1 MTTRIFISSLI
12 SGMEAMRA
20 GARQA
25 VLDLGFEPVMAEDFE
40 AQPNT
45 PQVACLNGLRKSD
58 AVLLLLG
65 DRYGAV
71 QPSGKSATHEE
82 FEEARDRKPVIPL
95 LMKAAH
101 REPSQSDFID
111 EVGRWETGLFRNEF
125 QSAEELR
132 SLAVRALHRWHAGSS
147 APTVDDEALLQFAL
161 AALPKS
167 TRGGF
172 VDYDRALVISIAGAP
187 RQAILRPRQMEEP
200 ALAEYLLKEA
210 LFGEHRIFSS
220 THGTQ
225 SKIVQEHLL
234 ITQPDTKASVQ
245 VGEDGSVVIAQRLG
259 DGRNSMIVLEEDV
272 TEALVKGLGYADLI
286 LDEIDATQRLSRLS
300 VAVLVTGGE
309 NATWRTR
316 QEHRGHEGSY
326 SIFTAQLSPA
336 HLSPPARPRAALRFE
351 QQEIAEDLMI
361 RLRRQFKA
369 EQR

>member
-12 SGMEAMRA
+12 SGMEAVRDA
-20 GARQA
+20 ARQA

-45 PQVACLNGLRKSD
+45 PQVACLTGLRTAD

-65 DRYGAV
+65 DRYGEV
-71 QPSGKSATHEE
+71 QPSGRSATHEE

-95 LMKAAH
+95 LMKANH
-101 REPSQSDFID
+101 REPSQSAFIE

-125 QSAEELR
+125 QAPEELR
-132 SLAVRALHRWHAGSS
+132 SLAVRALHRWHAGAS
-147 APTVDDEALLQFAL
+147 APTVDDEALLQIAVG
-161 AALPKS
+161 ALPAT

-172 VDYDRALVISIAGAP
+172 VDYKRALVISIAGAP

-200 ALAEYLLKEA
+200 ALAEQFLQAA

-225 SKIVQEHLL
+225 TKIVHEHLL
-234 ITQPDTKASVQ
+234 ITQPDIKASVK
-245 VGEDGSVVIAQRLG
+245 VGEDGSVVITQQLG
-259 DGRNSMIVLEEDV
+259 DGKNSMIVLEEDV
-272 TEALVKGLGYADLI
+272 TEALLKGLGYADLI
-286 LDEIDATQRLSRLS
+286 LEKIDATQRLSRIAI
-300 VAVLVTGGE
+300 AVLITGGE
-309 NATWRTR
+309 NANWRTR

-326 SIFTAQLSPA
+326 SMFTAQLSAA

-351 QQEIAEDLMI
+351 RQEIAEDLMI
-361 RLRRQFKA
+361 RLRRQFNS
-369 EQR
+369 EHR

>member
-12 SGMEAMRA
+12 SGMEVMRVA
-20 GARQA
+20 ARQA

-45 PQVACLNGLRKSD
+45 PQVACLTGLRKAD

-65 DRYGAV
+65 GRYGAV

-95 LMKAAH
+95 LMTAAN
-101 REPSQSDFID
+101 REPPQSAFID

-125 QSAEELR
+125 LSPDELR
-132 SLAVRALHRWHAGSS
+132 SLVVRALHRWHASS
-147 APTVDDEALLQFAL
+147 TAPTVDDDALLQITL
-161 AALPKS
+161 SALPPIS
-167 TRGGF
+167 RGG
-172 VDYDRALVISIAGAP
+172 VVEYGRSLVISIAGAP
-187 RQAILRPRQMEEP
+187 RQAILRPGQMEEP
-200 ALAEYLLKEA
+200 DLAEQLLQAA
-210 LFGEHRIFSS
+210 LFGDHRIFASA
-220 THGTQ
+220 HGTQ
-225 SKIVQEHLL
+225 NGIIQEHLL
-234 ITQPDTKASVQ
+234 ITQPDSKASVQ

-259 DGRNSMIVLEEDV
+259 DGKNSMIVLEEDV
-272 TEALVKGLGYADLI
+272 TEALISGLGYADFI
-286 LDEIDATQRLSRLS
+286 LEKIDATQRLSRLAI
-300 VAVLVTGGE
+300 AVLVTGGE

-326 SIFTAQLSPA
+326 SIFTAQLKPA
-336 HLSPPARPRAALRFE
+336 YLSPPARPRAALRFE

-369 EQR
+369 GQR

>member
-12 SGMEAMRA
+12 SGTEAMRA
-20 GARQA
+20 AARQA

-45 PQVACLNGLRKSD
+45 PQVACLTGLRKSD
-58 AVLLLLG
+58 AMLLLLG

-82 FEEARDRKPVIPL
+82 FEEARGRKPVIPL
-95 LMKAAH
+95 LVSAAH
-101 REPSQSDFID
+101 REASQSAFID

-125 QSAEELR
+125 QSPDELR

-147 APTVDDEALLQFAL
+147 APTVDDEALLQIAVG
-161 AALPKS
+161 ALPAT
-167 TRGGF
+167 TRSGF

-187 RQAILRPRQMEEP
+187 RQAILRPAQMEEP
-200 ALAEYLLKEA
+200 AIAEQLLQAA

-220 THGTQ
+220 AHGTETR
-225 SKIVQEHLL
+225 IVKDHLL
-234 ITQPDTKASVQ
+234 ITQPDSKASLK

-259 DGRNSMIVLEEDV
+259 DGKNSMIVLEEDV

-286 LDEIDATQRLSRLS
+286 LEKIDATQRLSRIAI
-300 VAVLVTGGE
+300 AVLVTGGE

-326 SIFTAQLSPA
+326 SIFTAQLSAA
-336 HLSPPARPRAALRFE
+336 HLSPPARARAALRFE
-351 QQEIAEDLMI
+351 QQEIADDLMI
-361 RLRRQFKA
+361 RLRRQFKS